1 MRLGE
6 KEGADLLIATD
17 PDADRLGAAVRLPNG
32 SYEVLTGN
40 QIGALFAQYIL
51 KHTNREALYLKMQR
65 Y

>member
-1 MRLGE
+1 M
-6 KEGADLLIATD
+6 LIATD
-17 PDADRLGAAVRLPNG
+17 PDADRLGAAVRLPDG

-51 KHTNREALYLKMQR
+51 KHINQEALYQKTQR